1 MTPSERREHDPLIG
15 TLFAD
20 RYQVQ
25 SRLGKGGMAI
35 VYKAMDRNLG
45 RDVAL
50 KVLRTDVAPDPSAAK
65 RLVREAR
72 AAAQL
77 HHPHIITIHD
87 VGEAGGVVF
96 LVMEVLVGRPLSD
109 MMEAEGAVAVER
121 TLDMGEQIASALS
134 IAHSAG
140 IIHRDIKPENL
151 FLIDHGSKTD
161 FIKMLDFSIAML
173 PNQMVT
179 AALTRAGSVFGTP
192 HYMAPEQIEG
202 KQACPQT
209 DLYAL
214 GAVMYELIMDR
225 PPFDGGSVIDILLQ
239 HVKSPPPPLVKEG
252 VRMPNGLP
260 ELIHALLAKKPGDR
274 PESAAWLRDRL
285 GQMLAD
291 LRAERESGHGHPQLG
306 ALDVSST
313 EPDLGSAL
321 SSRTPPAARPPA
333 QPKSTVPQV
342 ELPDLPD
349 APPRQ
354 FVSFGEPEVDE
365 RTMVG
370 TGIAEPQ
377 ADAGRPVH
385 RQAPLAGSIPAV
397 SMPQGNKPARPQ
409 SMHPRGATVPSH
421 GSAAMPP
428 PAPAVPAAPPAPPIP
443 PPPTA
448 AAPPPPP
455 PPGRRAPSPLTGIEA
470 PSAVHRSV
478 SQRTA
483 PRPQGALEQH
493 TSPRKMPP
501 PPPQRA
507 VAEDERDRQPTRSEL
522 GEALGPQS
530 RRSGS
535 DKDTIAPEAAQPP
548 KHARSL
554 LWLAIPI
561 GLVGLAGIALAIW
574 LISTP

>member
-1 MTPSERREHDPLIG
+1 MC
-15 TLFAD
+15 
-20 RYQVQ
+20 
-25 SRLGKGGMAI
+25 
-35 VYKAMDRNLG
+35 
-45 RDVAL
+45 
-50 KVLRTDVAPDPSAAK
+50 
-65 RLVREAR
+65 
-72 AAAQL
+72 
-77 HHPHIITIHD
+77 
-87 VGEAGGVVF
+87 
-96 LVMEVLVGRPLSD
+96 
-109 MMEAEGAVAVER
+109 
-121 TLDMGEQIASALS
+121 EQIASALS

-161 FIKMLDFSIAML
+161 FIKMLDFSIAKL

-252 VRMPNGLP
+252 VRMPSGLP
-260 ELIHALLAKKPGDR
+260 ELVHALLAKKPGDR

-285 GQMLAD
+285 GQMLAN

-306 ALDVSST
+306 TMEVTAT
-313 EPDLGSAL
+313 EPDLGPAPPSRSIPAVRSSA
-321 SSRTPPAARPPA
+321 PPKATA
-333 QPKSTVPQV
+333 PQV

-385 RQAPLAGSIPAV
+385 RQAPLAASIPAV
-397 SMPQGNKPARPQ
+397 SMPPGNKPARPQ
-409 SMHPRGATVPSH
+409 AMHPRGATVPSH
-421 GSAAMPP
+421 GSAAIPSQSTV
-428 PAPAVPAAPPAPPIP
+428 PAPTPASVIP
-443 PPPTA
+443 PPPTGSA
-448 AAPPPPP
+448 PPP

-483 PRPQGALEQH
+483 PRPQGALDQQ

-501 PPPQRA
+501 PPPHRP
-507 VAEDERDRQPTRSEL
+507 VAEVERDRQPTRSEL
-522 GEALGPQS
+522 GEAPVPQS
-530 RRSGS
+530 RRAGS
-535 DKDTIAPEAAQPP
+535 DRDTIAPEVAQPP
-548 KHARSL
+548 KHARSV

-561 GLVGLAGIALAIW
+561 GLVGIAGIALAIW